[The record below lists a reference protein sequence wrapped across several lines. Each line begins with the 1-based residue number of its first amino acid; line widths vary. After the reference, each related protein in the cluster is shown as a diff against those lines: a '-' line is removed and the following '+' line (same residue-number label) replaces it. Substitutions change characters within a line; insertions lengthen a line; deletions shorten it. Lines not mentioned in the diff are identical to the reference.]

1 LISIQET
8 ILSSIYIIETVR
20 VLRTSLRPNTRK
32 LLYQLVSINV
42 IIIIFG
48 LAPLICEFA
57 NLHIVETTFKGVVY
71 SIKLKL
77 EFVVLGQ
84 LVQFATWTQG
94 ESRHPSS
101 CHDVETLQSVVMPTW
116 GFKDL
121 SRQVSS
127 TTTCIADATPSDRAV
142 KPFDHVEVVV
152 TSAPGG
158 ESDAEAR
165 LYKHYEERSM
175 DV

>member
-20 VLRTSLRPNTRK
+20 ILRTSLRPNTRRV
-32 LLYQLVSINV
+32 LYQLVSINV
-42 IIIIFG
+42 IIIMLDIA
-48 LAPLICEFA
+48 LLSCEFA
-57 NLHIVETTFKGVVY
+57 NLYIIESTFKGVVY

-94 ESRHPSS
+94 ESGRPSS
-101 CHDVETLQSVVMPTW
+101 CHDVETPKSVVMPTW
-116 GFKDL
+116 GLQDL
-121 SRQVSS
+121 GKLAPS
-127 TTTCIADATPSDRAV
+127 TTTCITDVTPSDQAV
-142 KPFDHVEVVV
+142 KPFDHVEVVA
-152 TSAPGG
+152 TSVPSC

-165 LYKHYEERSM
+165 LYKHYEERSIS
-175 DV
+175 V